1 MDIDTILLESVENGD
16 LNAVRQCVE
25 SVADINAVNK
35 DDETALMIASKKG
48 YLEIV
53 KYLVENDFE
62 VNTRALFGNETALIL
77 ASKCGHLEIV
87 DFLISKGAD
96 KNTQDYSGFTALMWA
111 SARGYFKIVQCL
123 VECGADANIINRDRD
138 GWTALE
144 MSKTD
149 EIWEYLSQI
158 TNNIDK
164 NHALI
169 NFAINGNLEKFK
181 YFVEQGANI
190 NATSSCGCTSLM
202 LASKYRHL
210 DILKYLVDNGADMNI
225 RDRYGKTALHY
236 SRADEIREF
245 LIYNG
250 ARE

>member
-1 MDIDTILLESVENGD
+1 MDIDIKLLESVANGD
-16 LNAVRQCVE
+16 LSAVRQCVE

-35 DDETALMIASKKG
+35 DDETALMIASKMG

-62 VNTRALFGNETALIL
+62 VNARVLFGDETALIL
-77 ASKCGHLEIV
+77 ASQYGHLEIV
-87 DFLISKGAD
+87 EFLISKGAD
-96 KNTQDYSGFTALMWA
+96 KNIQDYSGFTALMWA
-111 SARGYFKIVQCL
+111 SVRGYFEIVQCL
-123 VECGADANIINRDRD
+123 VRYGANANIINRDS
-138 GWTALE
+138 WTALE

-149 EIWEYLSQI
+149 EIWEYLSSI
-158 TNNIDK
+158 TDNINK

-181 YFVEQGANI
+181 YFLEQGANI

-202 LASKYRHL
+202 LASKYRYL
-210 DILKYLVDNGADMNI
+210 DILKYLVDNGVDMNI
-225 RDRYGKTALHY
+225 RDRYGKTALNY

-245 LIYNG
+245 LIRNG